1 MLGFA
6 ASNFITLNPCY
17 FTLAVKSHLHITV
30 SYNSPNVFEIHLPGN
45 LTRAA
50 INVRKSP
57 VVDLKL
63 AKRLVEESFQDIRK
77 SLTSIFKEPER
88 NRDDSVPVETM
99 ENHATE
105 NSKIDAELKMNL
117 QEGNNNAQAW
127 IAGESGS
134 RIKETSVKYRTISSS
149 KFIHQRPEIFRNNEE
164 TMGNVFKDPN
174 DEEYTFDFGN
184 EGNTDNKE
192 LPSSYK
198 FGAHLE
204 IARDDED
211 SKEPLANSEMKIE
224 KCPEMSVSRSL
235 AVKFLAS
242 ILKDN
247 GTYWTNSKEFLCER
261 TFKIDAFANV
271 TRPREKHVTE
281 VKREEESYSKMSEK
295 FEEYLLFN
303 KEDDTEIRPWKEN
316 DYPGE
321 QSAVVPENQ
330 TNSTEEKSVMHLCM
344 NVTKPRNTET
354 EKEEEFGPYPG
365 TNSLKNSH
373 ETESTI
379 SLDRPQEDTRHGKE
393 EEDLNAIIR
402 RMIITELKKQRK
414 KEQTVVKR
422 AHSDTESVISRKRH
436 NIQNRTGL
444 FSLRGR
450 TFFQDLVELEESL
463 RKNVESTTDSESTV
477 ASKIDEAVVKREDF
491 AKQDGNRSESD
502 VKDDVTGNDRTRDS
516 INSTS
521 GTVHK
526 IGSNIQLER
535 KVNARCLT
543 NAVVEGSIV
552 TRKVSTIHEQSQV
565 NKSTQT
571 EHAYVIHSVR
581 SCPLRKRHLPLQ
593 AHRLPLGREAVCS
606 KTVYASTNLSRFV
619 FRKASDN
626 LIYEKSKGSQS
637 PSYISAPERFRWKYV
652 TPKETK

>member
-1 MLGFA
+1 MWVEYCVPLTGYHFA
-6 ASNFITLNPCY
+6 WAT
-17 FTLAVKSHLHITV
+17 
-30 SYNSPNVFEIHLPGN
+30 
-45 LTRAA
+45 

-63 AKRLVEESFQDIRK
+63 AKRLVEESFQDIWK

-88 NRDDSVPVETM
+88 NRDGSIPVETI

-105 NSKIDAELKMNL
+105 NSTTDAGWKMNL
-117 QEGNNNAQAW
+117 QEENNNAQAW

-134 RIKETSVKYRTISSS
+134 RIKETSVKFRTISSS

-164 TMGNVFKDPN
+164 TMGSVFKDPN

-184 EGNTDNKE
+184 EDNTDNKE

-198 FGAHLE
+198 FEAHLE

-211 SKEPLANSEMKIE
+211 SKESLANSEMKIE
-224 KCPEMSVSRSL
+224 ECPETSVSRSL

-242 ILKDN
+242 ILKEN

-261 TFKIDAFANV
+261 TFKTDAFADV
-271 TRPREKHVTE
+271 TRPHEKHVTE
-281 VKREEESYSKMSEK
+281 VEREVESYSKISEK
-295 FEEYLLFN
+295 FEEHLLSN
-303 KEDDTEIRPWKEN
+303 KKDDTETRPWKEN
-316 DYPGE
+316 DYPVE
-321 QSAVVPENQ
+321 QSAVVPEKQANC
-330 TNSTEEKSVMHLCM
+330 TEEKSVMHLCM
-344 NVTKPRNTET
+344 DVIKSRNTET

-379 SLDRPQEDTRHGKE
+379 SLDRPQKDTRHGKE

-402 RMIITELKKQRK
+402 RMIIIELKKHRK
-414 KEQTVVKR
+414 KEQMVVKR

-436 NIQNRTGL
+436 NIRN
-444 FSLRGR
+444 SLRGR

-491 AKQDGNRSESD
+491 AKQDGNRSGND
-502 VKDDVTGNDRTRDS
+502 VKDDVTGNDRARDS

-521 GTVHK
+521 GTVCK

-543 NAVVEGSIV
+543 NDVVEGSMV

-581 SCPLRKRHLPLQ
+581 SCPLRKRHMPLQLQ

-606 KTVYASTNLSRFV
+606 KTVYASMNLSRFV